1 MRLAPCGHFHHTPA
15 LGGLTGPIT
24 PGGRDFG
31 PGQDRGLVTGDWFF
45 RKQKIRNRAELT
57 YVTPLDGAFTKPVA
71 SARLGGPL
79 AEKGVEPVSQQ
90 QRSAA

>member
-57 YVTPLDGAFTKPVA
+57 YVTPLDGAFTNPVA
-71 SARLGGPL
+71 SARWRRRRAHSCTADGRGRRTTRL
-79 AEKGVEPVSQQ
+79 
-90 QRSAA
+90 